1 MQTIFGCGVATSRF
15 AMGSNEV
22 LGQPSTEQET
32 IDVDND
38 APAHAKEDPS
48 ASKDEEKAEEKK
60 KRKRVLSEEDVATM
74 TAMIDAI

>member
-1 MQTIFGCGVATSRF
+1 MMHQHMQRKT
-15 AMGSNEV
+15 
-22 LGQPSTEQET
+22 LLQET

-48 ASKDEEKAEEKK
+48 TRKDEEKAEEKK